1 MFQGSMVALVT
12 PMQSDGSVD
21 DGALSQLIEFHVKNS
36 TDAIIAVGTTGESA
50 TLDEHEHCALVK
62 RIVEL
67 TAGRVPII
75 AGSGANSTTE
85 AISLTRCAKEAGAD
99 ACLLVTPYYNKPT
112 QEGLYLHHKAIAEA
126 VDIPQILYNVPGRT
140 AVDMLPE
147 TIARLAKISNIVGVK
162 EATGDTTRITDI
174 ITRCGNDFDVY
185 SGDDATALEAILLGA
200 KGDISVT
207 ANLAPAEM
215 HEMCKAALAGDRE
228 TAAAIN
234 ENLIGLH
241 ENLFLEANPIPV
253 KWALYEMGL
262 IPKGIRLPLTVFSDA
277 CHETLRKAMHQAKVL
292 P

>member
-1 MFQGSMVALVT
+1 MVALVT

-21 DGALSQLIEFHVKNS
+21 AAALAQLIEFHVKIG

-62 RIVEL
+62 RIVDL
-67 TAGRVPII
+67 VAGRIPVI
-75 AGSGANSTTE
+75 AGTGANSTTE
-85 AISLTRCAKEAGAD
+85 AITLTRCAKDAGAD

-147 TIARLAKISNIVGVK
+147 TIERLSKVVNIVGVK
-162 EATGDTTRITDI
+162 EATGDVSRITDI
-174 ITRCGNDFDVY
+174 ISRCDADFDVY
-185 SGDDATALEAILLGA
+185 SGDDATAMEAILLGA

-215 HEMCKAALAGDRE
+215 HEMCTAALNGERE
-228 TAAAIN
+228 KAAAIN
-234 ENLIGLH
+234 ENLLGLH
-241 ENLFLEANPIPV
+241 DKLFLEANPIPV
-253 KWALYEMGL
+253 KWALFEMGL
-262 IPKGIRLPLTVFSDA
+262 IPDGIRLPLTVFSEQY
-277 CHETLRKAMHQAKVL
+277 HETLRAAMRQAKVL

>member
-12 PMQSDGSVD
+12 PMLSDGSVD
-21 DGALSQLIEFHVKNS
+21 DSALAQLIEFHVKNG

-50 TLDEHEHCALVK
+50 TLDEHEHCTLVK
-62 RIVEL
+62 RIVDL
-67 TAGRVPII
+67 AAGRVPVI
-75 AGSGANSTTE
+75 AGTGANSTTE
-85 AISLTRCAKEAGAD
+85 AITLTTCAKAAGAD

-147 TIARLAKISNIVGVK
+147 TIERLAKVPNIVGVK
-162 EATGDTTRITDI
+162 EATGDISRITDI
-174 ITRCGNDFDVY
+174 ISRCGKDFDVY
-185 SGDDATALEAILLGA
+185 SGDDATAMEAILLGA

-215 HEMCKAALAGDRE
+215 HEMCAAALNGERE
-228 TAAAIN
+228 KAAAIN
-234 ENLIGLH
+234 ENLMGLH

-253 KWALYEMGL
+253 KWALFEMGL
-262 IPKGIRLPLTVFSDA
+262 IPVGIRLPLTVFSEQY
-277 CHETLRKAMHQAKVL
+277 HETLRQAMRQAKVL
-292 P
+292 S